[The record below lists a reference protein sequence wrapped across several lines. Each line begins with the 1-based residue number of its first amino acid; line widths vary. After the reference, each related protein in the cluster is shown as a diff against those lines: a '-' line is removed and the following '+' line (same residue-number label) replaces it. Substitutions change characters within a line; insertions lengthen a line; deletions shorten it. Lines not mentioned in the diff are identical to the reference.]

1 MMRILFTIL
10 FLAAAVMASAQR
22 VADTV
27 SLGATY
33 VNQVWYSL
41 ENEEQATAPHAS
53 WDLAFEITG
62 FSAAILVNTAQG
74 DQVWLYPKGDTAAW
88 ATVDTSG
95 LKTWKALYNSD
106 TTWARGALNQG
117 ADPENELDLG
127 WGNYNFITHQVN
139 GDSLFVI
146 KLANGSYQKLW
157 IQRLASGTYYFR
169 HAALDGSMDMSH
181 TLAKSDFAGKRFG
194 YYNLAT
200 HSSSNPEPASAAW
213 DLLFTK
219 YTSFIQGL
227 PYTVTGV
234 LQNAGVKA
242 AKAYPVNDPATY
254 ADYLSESF
262 STGINTIGYDWKT
275 FAFATNSWQIADSL
289 VYFVKEADGDI
300 WKLIF
305 TGFGGSANGNFIFEK
320 EKLFTTSL
328 GREAAPFFSLYP
340 NPASGRSLQLMADFP
355 ASEGEVALRVL
366 DLGGRE
372 VAALRFPAQSG
383 LTAYPLELPGLPA
396 GVYAL
401 RISQGS
407 RAFSAKLILR

>member
-1 MMRILFTIL
+1 MRTFFTL
-10 FLAAAVMASAQR
+10 LLLMAAASIFAQR
-22 VADTV
+22 STDTV
-27 SLGATY
+27 SVGAAY
-33 VNQVWYSL
+33 ANQIWYSL
-41 ENEEQATAPHAS
+41 ENEEQATAPQAG

-62 FSAAILVNTAQG
+62 FSAAILVNTAKG

-95 LKTWKALYNSD
+95 IKTWKAIYNSD
-106 TTWARGALNQG
+106 STWARGALNQG

-139 GDSLFVI
+139 GDSLFVV
-146 KLANGSYQKLW
+146 KLASGSYQKLW

-169 HAALDGSMDMSH
+169 HAALDGSMDMSR

-194 YYNLAT
+194 YYNLTT
-200 HSSSNPEPASAAW
+200 HSSSNPEPASSDW
-213 DLLFTK
+213 ELLFTK

-234 LQNAGVKA
+234 LQNAGIKA
-242 AKAYPVNDPATY
+242 AQAYPVGDPSTY
-254 ADYLSESF
+254 VDYSSLSF
-262 STGINTIGYDWKT
+262 STEINTIGYDWKS

-300 WKLIF
+300 WKLVF
-305 TGFGGSANGNFIFEK
+305 TGFGGSASGNFIFEK

-328 GREAAPFFSLYP
+328 SPEAAPFFSLYP

-355 ASEGEVALRVL
+355 ASGGAVELRVL
-366 DLGGRE
+366 DLSGRE
-372 VAALRFPAQSG
+372 VAAMQFPAQES
-383 LTAYPLELPGLPA
+383 LASYPLELPALPA
-396 GVYAL
+396 GLYAV
-401 RISQGS
+401 RISQGG